1 MSTAKAIRFKDPK
14 LEPVETPLPGARL
27 AGPSAQPPQPPKGMA
42 QHDAVSPVEARADRE
57 VSPAES
63 DAPKGG
69 AGAAQGEAPRSRKKL
84 LLGGIAAVVLGAGLW
99 FGYDYITVGRF
110 MVSTDDA
117 YVGADMALISPKV
130 AANVAE
136 VPVVEN
142 QSVKEGDVLVRLD
155 DGDFQLAVSQAEAK
169 LATQQAAIATFDAQI
184 RAAEATQQQMRAQL
198 DAANATVLKAEA
210 DYERTKPL
218 VDRDVTSKA
227 TLDAAIAARDT
238 ARAQAKASAAAIETA
253 GANIALLKSQQMQA
267 EQVAKELDVEVARAK
282 RDLSFTV
289 IRAPFNGVV
298 GNKSV
303 QVGDYVTPGKRLAA
317 VVPLDKVYVDANL
330 KETQLRGV
338 KAGDTAHISV
348 DALGGEVVDG
358 TVESIAPASGSQ
370 FSLLPPENAT
380 GNFTKIVQRVP
391 VRIAVRAPDALGKLR
406 PGLSV
411 VVSIDTRAAH
421 KADGQQTASHIE

>member
-155 DGDFQLAVSQAEAK
+155 DGDFQ
-169 LATQQAAIATFDAQI
+169 
-184 RAAEATQQQMRAQL
+184 
-198 DAANATVLKAEA
+198 
-210 DYERTKPL
+210 
-218 VDRDVTSKA
+218 
-227 TLDAAIAARDT
+227 
-238 ARAQAKASAAAIETA
+238 
-253 GANIALLKSQQMQA
+253 
-267 EQVAKELDVEVARAK
+267 
-282 RDLSFTV
+282 
-289 IRAPFNGVV
+289 
-298 GNKSV
+298 
-303 QVGDYVTPGKRLAA
+303 
-317 VVPLDKVYVDANL
+317 
-330 KETQLRGV
+330 
-338 KAGDTAHISV
+338 
-348 DALGGEVVDG
+348 
-358 TVESIAPASGSQ
+358 
-370 FSLLPPENAT
+370 
-380 GNFTKIVQRVP
+380 
-391 VRIAVRAPDALGKLR
+391 
-406 PGLSV
+406 
-411 VVSIDTRAAH
+411 
-421 KADGQQTASHIE
+421 